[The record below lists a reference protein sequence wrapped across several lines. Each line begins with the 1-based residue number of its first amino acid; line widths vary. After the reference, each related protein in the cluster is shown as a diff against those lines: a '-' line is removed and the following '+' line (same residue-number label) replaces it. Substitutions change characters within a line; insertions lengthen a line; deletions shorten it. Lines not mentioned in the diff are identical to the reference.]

1 MKKLILVLV
10 LCFSFGIYTFV
21 FKDSNQNKMQP
32 PTLAEEVSKIYV
44 ETPEQV
50 VHALERG
57 STHSTSEKF
66 IEFLKGYSN
75 DNVKID
81 CYKVLQG
88 ATCSEVTVSFYVK
101 GDSHCYSHAFVTKA

>member
-1 MKKLILVLV
+1 MKKLVLALIL
-10 LCFSFGIYTFV
+10 CCSFGIYTFV
-21 FKDSNQNKMQP
+21 IKDSNHDKIQP
-32 PTLAEEVSKIYV
+32 PTLADEVSKIYV

-66 IEFLKGYSN
+66 TEFLEGYHN
-75 DNVKID
+75 GNVKID
-81 CYKVLQG
+81 GYRVLQG